1 MFIASIGRNILP
13 PLGGA
18 MSIRSFKGTIKLPPF
33 QRAHGP
39 PTEGGASDQ
48 TYYKHAPP
56 KEGRAPFLT
65 LVRDTRS

>member
-1 MFIASIGRNILP
+1 
-13 PLGGA
+13 

-56 KEGRAPFLT
+56 TEGGASDQTYYKHAPPPEGRAPFLT
-65 LVRDTRS
+65 LVRNTRS